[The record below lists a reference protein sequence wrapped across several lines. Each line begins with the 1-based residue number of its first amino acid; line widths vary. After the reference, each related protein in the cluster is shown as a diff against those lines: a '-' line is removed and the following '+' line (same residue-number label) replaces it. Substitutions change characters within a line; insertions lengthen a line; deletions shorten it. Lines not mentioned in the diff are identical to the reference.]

1 MEFKSVSSTP
11 RVSIAELD
19 SRTSFLD
26 GLMERFLDSVK
37 VTLPCKV
44 MEYDR
49 ETHVATLKVIVN
61 SKLLDGQ
68 IIEGCE
74 ISQITLRR
82 LCAGGF
88 LIDFPINVGDTGW
101 LIATDRDATLA
112 KEISDSAL
120 VASPFNNSY
129 SSGLFIPDAWGSDSK
144 LGISGVPDG
153 KLTIQTKD
161 GSQQIAI
168 GSDGI
173 EISATTLSITADS
186 TTIQGP
192 LSVTGGI
199 TGANGITLEGHTH
212 TDSMGGTTTPPISST
227 GG

>member
-1 MEFKSVSSTP
+1 MELESVSSTP
-11 RVSIAELD
+11 RINLAALD
-19 SRTSFLD
+19 SKTAFFD
-26 GLMERFLDSVK
+26 NLMDKYLESVR
-37 VTLPCKV
+37 VSLPCKV
-44 MEYDR
+44 LEYDR
-49 ETHVATLKVIVN
+49 STHIARLRVLFN
-61 SKLLDGQ
+61 WKLLDGQ

-74 ISQITLRR
+74 IAGITLRR
-82 LCAGGF
+82 LFAGGF

-112 KEISDSAL
+112 KGLSDVAL
-120 VASPFNNSY
+120 PASPFNNSY
-129 SSGLFIPDAWGSDSK
+129 SSGFFIPDAWGDDSK

-153 KLTIQTKD
+153 KLSIQTKD

-173 EISATTLSITADS
+173 EIKATSLSITADD
-186 TTIQGP
+186 TTITGP
-192 LSVTGGI
+192 LLVTGGI

-212 TDSMGGTTTPPISST
+212 TDSMGGTTTPPITST